1 MQRLESLVF
10 TSDRDVAFAAL
21 AHLILLF
28 DDLSPM
34 LSEEVRRR

>member
-10 TSDRDVAFAAL
+10 TSNSDVAFAPL

-34 LSEEVRRR
+34 LSEEGRHR